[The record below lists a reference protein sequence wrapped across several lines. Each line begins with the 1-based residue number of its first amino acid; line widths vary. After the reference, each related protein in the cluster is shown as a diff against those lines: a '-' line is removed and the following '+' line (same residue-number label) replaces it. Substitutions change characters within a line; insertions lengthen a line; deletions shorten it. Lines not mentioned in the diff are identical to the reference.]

1 VSSDDKNKFIS
12 LSEVKGILKKLEKER
27 EELTYEQRIALEH
40 SQKFANLNVTKT
52 KNMIKDLNNLEF
64 LEENHAYMIADLIPK
79 TIDDVKT
86 IFAKERMK
94 LDDIKIK
101 KILDIVNKYFIE

>member
-1 VSSDDKNKFIS
+1 MSSDDKNKLIS
-12 LSEVKGILKKLEKER
+12 LSEVKGILKKLEKDR

-40 SQKFANLNVTKT
+40 SQKFAKLNITKT
-52 KNMIKDLNNLEF
+52 KNMIKELNNLEF

-79 TIDDVKT
+79 TVDDVKT

-94 LDDIKIK
+94 LDDNKIK
-101 KILDIVNKYFIE
+101 NILDIVNKYIIE